1 VELTYSKFLKPE
13 ILCGRPVNSIPLT
26 DQPIFDYGIA
36 LGIGL
41 LIGAERE
48 RHKGTGP
55 TRSSMGI
62 RTFATAALLGAVSF
76 SLGGPTLLAVIALAI
91 AGLTAIAFWLSQ
103 EQDPGLTT
111 EAALLLTL
119 LLGGLAMREPAIA
132 AGVSVIL
139 TILLTARSVLH
150 HFVST
155 ILTDIELN
163 DTLILAAAALV
174 LLPLAPDQYMGPFNA
189 LNPRTIWIIVIL
201 IMSISATGY
210 LSLRVMGARIGLP
223 ITGLASGF
231 VSSAATISA
240 MGARAAKT
248 STLLWGA
255 VAGAVLSTVA
265 TIVQM
270 TVVLAAT
277 NQATLSVLWLSL
289 ACAGVT
295 AIAYGVIFTLIAL
308 RQKVPKAVD
317 LGQPVSIKTALLFA
331 ATVSSV
337 MLLTAALQ
345 QWLGKEGVI
354 AAAAIAGFVDTHSAA
369 VAVASQ
375 VATGKINAN
384 EAVLPIL
391 ASLTT
396 NTITKVVLAVLSGNW
411 RFVGAV
417 IPGLILVIVAAWM
430 GAAFALGY
438 F

>member
-1 VELTYSKFLKPE
+1 
-13 ILCGRPVNSIPLT
+13 VNSIPLT
-26 DQPIFDYGIA
+26 EQPIFDYGIA

-48 RHKGTGP
+48 RRKGIGS
-55 TRSSMGI
+55 TRSAMGI
-62 RTFATAALLGAVSF
+62 RTFSVISLLGAVSLT
-76 SLGGPTLLAVIALAI
+76 LGDSTLLAVMAVAI
-91 AGLTAIAFWLSQ
+91 AGLTATAFWLSH

-119 LLGGLAMREPAIA
+119 LLGGLAMREPALASGIA
-132 AGVSVIL
+132 VIL
-139 TILLTARSVLH
+139 TILLTTRTILH
-150 HFVST
+150 RFVST
-155 ILTDIELN
+155 VLSETELN
-163 DTLILAAAALV
+163 DALIIAAAALV

-189 LNPRTIWIIVIL
+189 LNPRTIWKIVIL

-210 LSLRVMGARIGLP
+210 ISLRVMGPRIGLP

-231 VSSAATISA
+231 VSSAATISS
-240 MGARAAKT
+240 MGVRAAKE
-248 STLLWGA
+248 SSLLWGA

-265 TIVQM
+265 TVIQM

-295 AIAYGVIFTLIAL
+295 AAVYGVLFTIVAL
-308 RQKVPKAVD
+308 RQKVPDVVD

-331 ATVSSV
+331 ATVSIV
-337 MLLTAALQ
+337 MLLAAALQ
-345 QWLGKEGVI
+345 QWLGKNGVI
-354 AAAAIAGFVDTHSAA
+354 AAAAIAGFADTHSAA
-369 VAVASQ
+369 VAVASL
-375 VATGKINAN
+375 VAAGKISVN

-396 NTITKVVLAVLSGNW
+396 NTITKVVLAALSGNW
-411 RFVGAV
+411 RFVSAI
-417 IPGLILVIVAAWM
+417 IPGLILVILAAWI
-430 GAAFALGY
+430 GAAFTLGY

>member
-1 VELTYSKFLKPE
+1 M
-13 ILCGRPVNSIPLT
+13 NSLPLT

-48 RHKGTGP
+48 RCKGTGP

-62 RTFATAALLGAVSF
+62 RTFATTSLLGAVGLT
-76 SLGGPTLLAVIALAI
+76 LGDTLLLAVMAIALA
-91 AGLTAIAFWLSQ
+91 GLTIMAFRLSH

-119 LLGGLAMREPAIA
+119 LLGGLAMRDPALASGIA
-132 AGVSVIL
+132 VIL
-139 TILLTARSVLH
+139 TILLTARNVLH

-155 ILTDIELN
+155 ILSETELN
-163 DTLILAAAALV
+163 DALILAAAALV
-174 LLPLAPDQYMGPFNA
+174 LLPLAPDQYLGPFHA

-210 LSLRVMGARIGLP
+210 IALRVMGPRIGLA

-231 VSSAATISA
+231 VSSSATISS
-240 MGARAAKT
+240 MGARAAKE
-248 STLLWGA
+248 SSLLWGA

-265 TIVQM
+265 TIIQM

-277 NQATLSVLWLSL
+277 NQATLSALWLPL
-289 ACAGVT
+289 AFAGVT
-295 AIAYGVIFTLIAL
+295 AVTYGVIFTLIAL
-308 RQKVPKAVD
+308 RQKAPEAID

-331 ATVSSV
+331 CTVAIV
-337 MLLTAALQ
+337 MVLAAALQ
-345 QWLGKEGVI
+345 QWLGKQGVI
-354 AAAAIAGFVDTHSAA
+354 AGAAIAGFADTHSAA
-369 VAVASQ
+369 VAVASL
-375 VATGKINAN
+375 VTAGKLSAN

-396 NTITKVVLAVLSGNW
+396 NTITKIVLAILSGNW

-417 IPGLILVIVAAWM
+417 IPGLILVIIAAWI
-430 GAAFALGY
+430 GGY
-438 F
+438 WF